1 VITRTTGSG
10 RINAIKTQFTK
21 IEFIYENIDDTYRVG
36 IRNVIVK
43 AFRQKCALGS
53 AFALNEAF
61 HLNAPQ

>member
-1 VITRTTGSG
+1 VS
-10 RINAIKTQFTK
+10 K

-36 IRNVIVK
+36 IRNVVVK

-53 AFALNEAF
+53 AFAFYEAF